1 MLGQAAEERNKV
13 LSLLKGAITEQL
25 AVPQHEGEAA
35 EECVNVRFYF
45 MSIFRDGDCN

>member
-1 MLGQAAEERNKV
+1 MLGQAAEEQNKV

-35 EECVNVRFYF
+35 EECVNVHFSF
-45 MSIFRDGDCN
+45 LSVFRDGDCE